1 MLMER
6 PTVLNTCLSICLDGD
21 VFETYSASILH
32 TGPHDA
38 RRKAASV
45 LLAQMWLAPIYENV
59 ACRMARAKNQLHSL
73 LYEAKL
79 YVSKLQCC

>member
-1 MLMER
+1 MLMKR
-6 PTVLNTCLSICLDGD
+6 PTVLHTCLSICLDGD
-21 VFETYSASILH
+21 VFVIYSASILH

-45 LLAQMWLAPIYENV
+45 LLTQMWLAPIHETV
-59 ACRMARAKNQLHSL
+59 TCRMACAKNQSHSL
-73 LYEAKL
+73 LYKAKL